1 MAEFLLELDPDTLNL
16 IMMGGF
22 VLVMGVALL
31 WFLMTRG
38 EREMK
43 ERLERVAKQQRPGG
57 ERKGRG
63 SAAAL
68 SLRKS
73 SDSSFAQLDKAIK
86 QILPNPAKMRMR
98 LARTGKEISLGV
110 YVLFSLLSF
119 GLGVL
124 MTQNLVGLAL
134 GPSLLLG
141 VLSAVIVPHLFVSFL
156 IKRRKKK
163 FLGNFPDAIDV
174 LVRGLKAGL
183 PAAESMRIV
192 GAEMGGPVSEEFTR
206 ITDGLKMGGEF
217 DDVLW
222 SAATR
227 IDLPEFNFFVITLT
241 IQRETGGNLGETL
254 ENLCD
259 MLRKRRQVKLK
270 VKALSSEAKASAIII
285 GSLPF
290 ALFGIL
296 YLLNQEYVMTLF
308 THPKGPWLVGAG
320 FASLGTGVGVM
331 AKMVRFEI

>member
-16 IMMGGF
+16 FMMGGF
-22 VLVMGVALL
+22 VLVMGIALL

-57 ERKGRG
+57 DRKNRG
-63 SAAAL
+63 NATVSL
-68 SLRKS
+68 LRK

-98 LARTGKEISLGV
+98 LMRTGKEISLGV
-110 YVLFSLLSF
+110 YVLFSLLAL

-124 MTQNLVGLAL
+124 TMQNLVGLAL
-134 GPSLLLG
+134 GPSLLIG
-141 VLSAVIVPHLFVSFL
+141 VLSGVIVPHLFVGFL

-163 FLGNFPDAIDV
+163 FLANFPDAIDV

-254 ENLCD
+254 ENLCE